1 MATCNALGWII
12 IDYRAPHALRTLV
25 FFTVLIVIG
34 YGVLW
39 HYFQGKNWARILVLL
54 NSVLAVFNLR
64 YWNPRSPNLL
74 KSPTRVML
82 LAECVLAIFLLIWLN
97 TPAVRSFFKRRTA

>member
-1 MATCNALGWII
+1 MAICNALGWIT
-12 IDYRAPHALRTLV
+12 IDYHATHAMRTFV
-25 FFTVLIVIG
+25 PVTVLIVIG
-34 YGVLW
+34 YWVLW

-54 NSVLAVFNLR
+54 TSLLAVFNLR
-64 YWNPRSPNLL
+64 YWNPGSPNLL

-82 LAECVLAIFLLIWLN
+82 LGESVLAIFLLIWLN